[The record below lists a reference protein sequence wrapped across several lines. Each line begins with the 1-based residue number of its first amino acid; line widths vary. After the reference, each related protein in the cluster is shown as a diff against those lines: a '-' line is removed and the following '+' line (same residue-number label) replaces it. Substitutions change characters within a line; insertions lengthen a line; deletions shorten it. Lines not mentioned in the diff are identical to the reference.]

1 MAKSKKSSD
10 KNPANLAPSGLTW
23 KRDAFCREYL
33 KDRNATQAAI
43 RAGYAEKAAKE
54 QGYRLLTN
62 AHIKAQINKL
72 ARERARQLEIEANDV
87 LLRLWEKATADVNEL
102 VRVERRC
109 CRYCHGVDHEY
120 QWKTAREF
128 REHYDKEIRRQFGTD
143 DPDKFV
149 ELGVK
154 FDAGER
160 IPGIPT
166 DAGGYGFDP
175 TADPNPDCPECAGEG
190 IVHVVVADTREAL
203 SHPLYEGVK
212 QTKDGI
218 EIKIADRAKALE
230 QVARHLQMF
239 KDDVKLNAS
248 EDLIAA
254 ARAISA
260 ASPPI
265 TPQYARENEHR
276 LDELDE
282 GERAAADSRSG
293 SHG

>member
-1 MAKSKKSSD
+1 MKNRSKSPPASKSSKTSEKKSR
-10 KNPANLAPSGLTW
+10 NLAPSGLTW

-33 KDRNATQAAI
+33 KDRNAAQAAI

-72 ARERARQLEIEANDV
+72 ARERARQLEIEAADV
-87 LLRLWEKATADVNEL
+87 LQRLWEKATAEVNEL

-109 CRYCHGVDHEY
+109 CRYCWGVDHEY
-120 QWKTAREF
+120 QWRTAREF
-128 REHYDKEIRRQFGTD
+128 REAFDREVTKQFGAD
-143 DPDKFV
+143 DLDKLI
-149 ELGVK
+149 EIGRK
-154 FDAGER
+154 GDAGER
-160 IPGIPT
+160 IPGLPT
-166 DAGGYGFDP
+166 DAGGYAFDP
-175 TADPNPDCPECAGEG
+175 TTDPNPDCPECAGEG
-190 IVHVVVADTREAL
+190 IAHVVVSDTRESL

-218 EIKIADRAKALE
+218 EVKIADRAKALE

-239 KDDVKLNAS
+239 KDEVQVSAS
-248 EDLIAA
+248 DELRAA

-260 ASPPI
+260 VAPPL
-265 TPQYARENEHR
+265 TPDYIRRNAHR

-282 GERAAADSRSG
+282 DRD
-293 SHG
+293 